1 MASQGYLEGDHI
13 MFNNE
18 AIMPQGEEIIM
29 LLGKML
35 QESERMLYPE
45 NSEKQ
50 DVVKKFIA
58 QSRTEVMEA
67 VDQLSSMFIT
77 NSQVLGIEESV

>member
-1 MASQGYLEGDHI
+1 

>member
-1 MASQGYLEGDHI
+1 
-13 MFNNE
+13 
-18 AIMPQGEEIIM
+18 MPQGEEIIM

-58 QSRTEVMEA
+58 QPRTEVMEA

-77 NSQVLGIEESV
+77 DSQVLGIEGGM